1 MLIKHALI
9 VDDSKSARLV
19 LQRLLARI
27 QVSVDTVDSAEAALT
42 FLEHQ
47 KPDVIFMD
55 HMMPGMDG
63 LEATQIIRDN
73 PKTSSIP
80 TIMYTSKDG
89 EDYFK
94 IALESGAKGVL
105 AKPANQEAVMA
116 VIDSLDAPA
125 ANDEVQKKPFSD
137 IPLIEVDHL
146 VQKHLKAALAEA
158 KGEITAGID
167 TTATQLQQHQKHQL
181 DIIRRQLQQQVDEVR
196 KEFND
201 DLTPQALFRKTQQAN
216 QRLTLAVVNKA
227 TRRATDELTTTMHIQ
242 RVSLESRMKDQQLQ
256 MEILIRT
263 TAIRAAFAG
272 AGIGVLAALMVTI
285 LV

>member
-1 MLIKHALI
+1 MKHALI

-27 QVSVDTVDSAEAALT
+27 QVSVDTVESAEAAIA
-42 FLEHQ
+42 FLEHSQ
-47 KPDVIFMD
+47 PDVIFMD

-63 LEATQIIRDN
+63 LEATQLIRDN
-73 PKTSSIP
+73 PKTSNIP

-94 IALESGAKGVL
+94 VALQSGAKGVL

-116 VIDSLDAPA
+116 VMNSLDAPA
-125 ANDEVQKKPFSD
+125 ANDEEQKKQYTD
-137 IPLIEVDHL
+137 IPLTEVDLL
-146 VQKHLKAALAEA
+146 VQKHLKTALTEA

-167 TTATQLQQHQKHQL
+167 TTASQLQQHQKHQL
-181 DIIRRQLQQQVDEVR
+181 DIIRRQLQQQVDEVS
-196 KEFND
+196 KEFD
-201 DLTPQALFRKTQQAN
+201 KSLTPQVLFRKTQQAN
-216 QRLTLAVVNKA
+216 QRLAAAVVNKA
-227 TRRATDELTTTMHIQ
+227 IKRTTDELTTTMHIQ
-242 RVSLESRMKDQQLQ
+242 RVSLEGKIKDQQLQ

-272 AGIGVLAALMVTI
+272 AGVGVLASLIVLM
-285 LV
+285 LL

>member
-27 QVSVDTVDSAEAALT
+27 QVSVDTVESAEAALT

-73 PKTSSIP
+73 PKTSNIP

-116 VIDSLDAPA
+116 VMDSLDAPA
-125 ANDEVQKKPFSD
+125 ANDEVQKKSFTD

-146 VQKHLKAALAEA
+146 VQKHLKAALTEA

-201 DLTPQALFRKTQQAN
+201 DLTPQALFRKTHQAN

-227 TRRATDELTTTMHIQ
+227 TRRATEELTTTMHIQ

-272 AGIGVLAALMVTI
+272 AGIGVLAALVVTI
-285 LV
+285 LL

>member
-1 MLIKHALI
+1 MLMKHALI

-19 LQRLLARI
+19 LQRLLSRI
-27 QVSVDTVDSAEAALT
+27 QVSVDTVESAEAAIA
-42 FLEHQ
+42 FLEHRQ
-47 KPDVIFMD
+47 PDVIFMD

-63 LEATQIIRDN
+63 LEATQLIRDN

-116 VIDSLDAPA
+116 VMNSLDAPA
-125 ANDEVQKKPFSD
+125 ANDEVQKKQYPD
-137 IPLIEVDHL
+137 IPLAEVDLL
-146 VQKHLKAALAEA
+146 VQKHLKAAFNEA

-167 TTATQLQQHQKHQL
+167 TTASQLQQHQKHQL

-196 KEFND
+196 NEFEK
-201 DLTPQALFRKTQQAN
+201 DLSPQALFRKTQQAN
-216 QRLTLAVVNKA
+216 QRLSAAVVNKA
-227 TRRATDELTTTMHIQ
+227 IRRASDELTTTMHIQ
-242 RVSLESRMKDQQLQ
+242 RVSLEGRIKDQQLQ

-272 AGIGVLAALMVTI
+272 AGIGVLAALVTTMV
-285 LV
+285 L